1 MLTQCFPMFED
12 RAAVLAAMHTCCL
25 GQLIAT
31 GIGLGHAQALGAMQP
46 TMVLQ
51 LLGVL
56 EPFATLRALVVALLG
71 VNFGVRVHQPRV
83 DGRLEAAQLTAVE
96 LHVDLMCAPEMRVQ
110 AVPIAELCRPAL
122 GADHGLS

>member
-1 MLTQCFPMFED
+1 MLTQCFPMLED

-25 GQLIAT
+25 GQLIGT
-31 GIGLGHAQALGAMQP
+31 RVGLGHAQALGAMQP

-71 VNFGVRVHQPRV
+71 VNLGVRVHQPRV

-110 AVPIAELCRPAL
+110 AVPIAELCRSAL
-122 GADHGLS
+122 GAYHGLC